1 MKSCGSGLFQK
12 LFIETFYGMCYFHPV
27 SYTHLNTVSVVREE
41 TGWLS
46 FGYTTDAKGIGF
58 TAVMLVVA
66 GAVIWGFWKWK
77 KNVEFDERA

>member
-1 MKSCGSGLFQK
+1 
-12 LFIETFYGMCYFHPV
+12 MCRYWDT
-27 SYTHLNTVSVVREE
+27 SQANTVSVVREE

-46 FGYTTDAKGIGF
+46 FGYTMDAKGIGF

>member
-1 MKSCGSGLFQK
+1 MGVRG
-12 LFIETFYGMCYFHPV
+12 
-27 SYTHLNTVSVVREE
+27 SVV
-41 TGWLS
+41 
-46 FGYTTDAKGIGF
+46 KQNGIGF